1 MKLDFSPVALADL
14 HRLYTF
20 IEINNPS
27 ALPRAADKLLRS
39 FEILKKYPQ
48 AGYVLE
54 HLPPFRE
61 LLVPFGR
68 GNYVIRY
75 RVEKGILH
83 IVHLWH
89 SREDRE

>member
-1 MKLDFSPVALADL
+1 MKLEFSPTALKDL

-20 IEINNPS
+20 IENENPPI
-27 ALPRAADKLLRS
+27 LPRAADKILRS
-39 FEILKKYPQ
+39 FEIIKKFPQ

-54 HLPPFRE
+54 QLPPFRE

-75 RVEKGILH
+75 RVEKGVVY

-89 SREDRE
+89 SREDRD